1 MIDIQK
7 ECENRFKKEQEYLGT
22 NKLINQINPLVSVTV
37 TTYQHAAYIK
47 DCLEGILMQKTNFP
61 FEIII
66 GEDESTDGTRE
77 ICIEYAEKYPDKI
90 RLFLRNRETSQLYDE
105 NGKFVKRFNGLW
117 TRMSARGKYIALCE
131 GDDYWTDPLKLQIQV
146 NVLEKHPQYVFCCHR
161 FKRYIQNEGVFEN
174 DFTSDWY
181 ENNENYEID
190 TNILFNIWPTSTLTM
205 MIRKNAVYNASKNTQ
220 NFKHSMDV
228 HFFYYLLKEGKGIS
242 INRIMA
248 VYRVH
253 EGGISSGLNRDKFI
267 TKAYLVHKE
276 LHEANRHEE
285 SLRKKYF
292 TYLIRMQTE
301 TSQSF
306 RKKMRI
312 FKEGLNAY
320 KGRKELLSLMLHTI
334 KGILPAFVTKSIINI
349 RHSKNS
355 IK

>member
-1 MIDIQK
+1 
-7 ECENRFKKEQEYLGT
+7 
-22 NKLINQINPLVSVTV
+22 
-37 TTYQHAAYIK
+37 
-47 DCLEGILMQKTNFP
+47 
-61 FEIII
+61 
-66 GEDESTDGTRE
+66 
-77 ICIEYAEKYPDKI
+77 
-90 RLFLRNRETSQLYDE
+90 
-105 NGKFVKRFNGLW
+105 
-117 TRMSARGKYIALCE
+117 
-131 GDDYWTDPLKLQIQV
+131 
-146 NVLEKHPQYVFCCHR
+146 
-161 FKRYIQNEGVFEN
+161 
-174 DFTSDWY
+174 
-181 ENNENYEID
+181 
-190 TNILFNIWPTSTLTM
+190 
-205 MIRKNAVYNASKNTQ
+205 
-220 NFKHSMDV
+220 
-228 HFFYYLLKEGKGIS
+228 
-242 INRIMA
+242 MA

-276 LHEANRHEE
+276 LYEANRHEE

-334 KGILPAFVTKSIINI
+334 KGILPAFVTKSIINL

>member
-1 MIDIQK
+1 MRD
-7 ECENRFKKEQEYLGT
+7 ENNE
-22 NKLINQINPLVSVTV
+22 ILVSICCI
-37 TTYQHAAYIK
+37 TYNHEKYIR
-47 DCLEGILMQKTNFP
+47 DAIEGFLMQKTDFP
-61 FEIII
+61 FEVLIH
-66 GEDESTDGTRE
+66 DDASTDGTADIIRE
-77 ICIEYAEKYPDKI
+77 YETKYPDIIKPIYQTENQYSKGIKI
-90 RLFLRNRETSQLYDE
+90 
-105 NGKFVKRFNGLW
+105 
-117 TRMSARGKYIALCE
+117 SATYNYPRAKGKYIALCE